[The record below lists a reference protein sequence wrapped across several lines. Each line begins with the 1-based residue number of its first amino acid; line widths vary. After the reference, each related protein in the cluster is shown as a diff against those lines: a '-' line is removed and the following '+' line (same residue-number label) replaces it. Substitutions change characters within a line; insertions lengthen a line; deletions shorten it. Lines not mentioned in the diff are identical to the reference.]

1 MTEVV
6 EFFKR
11 NHDKWFSVKEV
22 SDNID
27 KNLRTVRSNVKDLL
41 KRNMVIRKEVDIGG
55 KVGIVTK
62 YRYATTNDSF
72 DAYKKIYHQVQLL
85 QHQQVC
91 GDYMTQHLLN
101 AVIIQRLDELIRLV
115 RNGQKKV

>member
-41 KRNMVIRKEVDIGG
+41 KRKMVIRREVDIGG
-55 KVGIVTK
+55 KVGVVTK
-62 YRYATTNDSF
+62 YRYASTNSTF
-72 DAYKKIYHQVQLL
+72 DNYKKIYHQVELL
-85 QHQQVC
+85 RHQQVC

-101 AVIIQRLDELIRLV
+101 AIMIQRLDELIALIRDDK
-115 RNGQKKV
+115 KKV

>member
-22 SDNID
+22 ADNID
-27 KNLRTVRSNVKDLL
+27 KNLRTVRSNVKDLM

-62 YRYATTNDSF
+62 YRFATTDDGF
-72 DAYKKIYHQVQLL
+72 DAFKQIYHQVQLL
-85 QHQQVC
+85 SHKQVC

-101 AVIIQRLDELIRLV
+101 VLLIKEIRELKDLLNDKR
-115 RNGQKKV
+115 KV